1 MQEFII
7 GENEAG
13 QRLDKYLQKRLKY
26 APVSFFHKMLRKKN
40 IVLNDRKVDGSV
52 KTAVG
57 DSVKLYLS
65 DETILKFQTGAGA
78 EAETDTEKPAKASYE
93 KKQEQTFVVPVI
105 YQDKHVLA
113 LNKPAGMLSQRAQ
126 ASDYSVV
133 EFVQDYVK
141 QGGLLSSQELETFA
155 PGICN
160 RLDRNTSGLM
170 LAGIS
175 LPGLQQL
182 NEAIRLHQIKKYYLC
197 VVEGVIETELHLRG
211 ILEKDHNR
219 NQVSIKTSGASHE
232 AGAEIRTDVLPL
244 KNNGKQTLL
253 CVWLITGK
261 THQIRGHLASIGH
274 PLVGDHKYGCKVKSS
289 GDSSKKK
296 RPEGMLGQMLHSW
309 RMRMPA
315 FSGVLSALSGKTL
328 EAPLPK
334 PFEAYIKKH
343 DLVPEEAALSTWFK
357 REGD

>member
-40 IVLNDRKVDGSV
+40 IVLNDKKVDGSV

-65 DETILKFQTGAGA
+65 DETIRKFQIGEEALQKA
-78 EAETDTEKPAKASYE
+78 EPILDETPHSLENHI
-93 KKQEQTFVVPVI
+93 PVDI
-105 YQDKHVLA
+105 LYQDGHVLA
-113 LNKPAGMLSQRAQ
+113 LNKPEGMLSQKAKMT
-126 ASDYSVV
+126 DYSMVD
-133 EFVQDYVK
+133 FVREYVL
-141 QGGLLSSQELETFA
+141 QEGLLSPTVLETFS

-175 LPGLQQL
+175 LPGVQQL
-182 NEAIRLHQIKKYYLC
+182 NEAIRLHRIKKYYLC
-197 VVEGVIETELHLRG
+197 VVEGVILEELQLRG
-211 ILEKDHNR
+211 FLKKDSQR
-219 NQVSIKTSGASHE
+219 NQVSIKKKSGSSE
-232 AGAEIRTDVLPL
+232 NEMAEIKTDVLPL

-253 CVWLITGK
+253 CIWLITGK
-261 THQIRGHLASIGH
+261 THQIRGHLASIGY
-274 PLVGDHKYGCKVKSS
+274 PLVGDTKYGK
-289 GDSSKKK
+289 GNA
-296 RPEGMLGQMLHSW
+296 PQGMRGQMLHSW
-309 RMRMPA
+309 RMQMPEFEDA
-315 FSGVLSALSGKTL
+315 LQGLSGKLL

-334 PFEAYIKKH
+334 PLETYIRKQGLFPEPEALYPWFERKG
-343 DLVPEEAALSTWFK
+343 E
-357 REGD
+357 